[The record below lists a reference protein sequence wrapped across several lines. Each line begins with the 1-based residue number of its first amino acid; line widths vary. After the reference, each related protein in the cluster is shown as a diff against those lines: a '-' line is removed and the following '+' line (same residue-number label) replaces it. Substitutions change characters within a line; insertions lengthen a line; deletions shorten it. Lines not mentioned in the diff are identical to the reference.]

1 MFMAA
6 VARIAAAISK
16 DGRFDRRL
24 CWRNT
29 PLQRNGFIVT
39 EPAYSVY
46 LVRCRDGTVYTG
58 IATDVERRLREHESS
73 ARGAKYLR
81 GKGPLTLLY
90 QRQVGD
96 RSIASRIEH
105 EIKQLPKQDK
115 SDQAALS
122 ARIDAVLSDF
132 DAVNRE

>member
-1 MFMAA
+1 
-6 VARIAAAISK
+6 
-16 DGRFDRRL
+16 
-24 CWRNT
+24 
-29 PLQRNGFIVT
+29 VT